1 MEPVSSWSPE
11 KVTEWLRGLE
21 PTANQ
26 YPFEAWHL
34 TGEQLLNL
42 SYQDLE
48 KLGVSKIGHQE
59 LFLEAIES
67 LCSLNYDITRENM
80 RSLVEKLKGVSVTLQ
95 GKIQSRW
102 KTNTYNGMAVSKIAP
117 DLLQSIIDLI
127 LAAKALFSWLNR
139 YLYTNVNDYSVS
151 QDIIN
156 LCTELGN
163 SVQKENIALE
173 KEKEIISTCKQL
185 VSICDAILNTH
196 SEELLKQTAQL
207 HAVELIPVS
216 PGDSLGIEIQS
227 TGSNLHFITG
237 TELESPADLCEEIL
251 VGDEVIQVNNQVV
264 VGWNRKKLIGKLQE
278 DPNTVTLVLKKI
290 PKSTQ
295 VPAVSESP
303 TIFKRLTS
311 VIAALKQQSKSEREE
326 LDKKVKDTSEVG
338 SKTPLFEESKKSALI
353 ISSSAGSH
361 SEKDHLSE
369 LDLHES
375 ESPRSE
381 CGSIS
386 SVSSEVLDISAH
398 HSKSPELVRRG
409 TWHQRDSQQFLPL
422 EPEVAGQ
429 RHDTTSRKQSTK
441 GMRSSASRRRISCR
455 ELGKPDCDGWLWKKK
470 EGSMF
475 VTQKWQ
481 HFWCVLKGHSLY
493 WYESQQEEKAVGFVN
508 LATYTIESG
517 GEHKRKYVYRIA
529 HEKFK
534 SFYFAADNV
543 SDMSKWINCLI
554 TAIKNCKRI
563 SKNLPNKE
571 EDCYSETEPEDD
583 ETSSPQTFRR
593 NTFVKHTQS
602 AAASNQSRFLASK
615 SKRKD
620 VKNKEN
626 LPQVSESTAGAT
638 GTAEKHVTGH
648 DDEMGLLF
656 NRIKEGGVSLIG
668 CQQPFTTDH
677 FRRSFVKRSKNP
689 AINEKALELR
699 ALQSTLKAK
708 ELELQVLNKILD
720 DPELTAQKFR
730 LWKGK
735 HEELFSEIEKMEKA
749 KLPGHKESIASKCS
763 STSSTESDLL
773 SPAHNS
779 VPALPAVDQGEMLVD
794 SEPEACEQVH
804 VTQDNVPHTA
814 GLQGAA
820 SISQEDYFFI

>member
-1 MEPVSSWSPE
+1 MSSLYFDTCGPPNVAARTPSGPNPLE
-11 KVTEWLRGLE
+11 HSLE

-163 SVQKENIALE
+163 SVQK
-173 KEKEIISTCKQL
+173 CKQL

-216 PGDSLGIEIQS
+216 PGDSL
-227 TGSNLHFITG
+227 
-237 TELESPADLCEEIL
+237 SPADLCEEIL

-375 ESPRSE
+375 
-381 CGSIS
+381 
-386 SVSSEVLDISAH
+386 
-398 HSKSPELVRRG
+398 
-409 TWHQRDSQQFLPL
+409 
-422 EPEVAGQ
+422 
-429 RHDTTSRKQSTK
+429 